1 MARLYIEG
9 EHGDAENFREAVGE
23 TPALHNFI
31 SRPEKINP
39 LLMTQLLSQVIN
51 SIINLLSQLSH
62 TRNKIINY
70 NYLKK
75 VEAVRSRGVELHR
88 DVTTVVIV
96 GDSILQPHPAV
107 GGVLKNNIALTMC
120 SHPNKPVMYTVNLSD
135 RRNKWSDTLHQAT
148 LLRLASLEPDTI
160 LLSLGEAR
168 LAYLAERS
176 GVDEAVEDFMA
187 QAERS
192 VVKLA
197 GVLPTTTRPH
207 MIRKPKILA
216 IIPRQG

>member
-51 SIINLLSQLSH
+51 SIINLLCQLSH

-70 NYLKK
+70 NYMKK
-75 VEAVRSRGVELHR
+75 VDAVRSRGVELHR

-107 GGVLKNNIALTMC
+107 EGVLKNNIALTMC
-120 SHPNKPVMYTVNLSD
+120 SHPRTKGTNGPTPSIKPPSTGWPPWNQIQFCYP
-135 RRNKWSDTLHQAT
+135 W
-148 LLRLASLEPDTI
+148 
-160 LLSLGEAR
+160 G
-168 LAYLAERS
+168 
-176 GVDEAVEDFMA
+176 
-187 QAERS
+187 
-192 VVKLA
+192 
-197 GVLPTTTRPH
+197 RPGWL
-207 MIRKPKILA
+207 I
-216 IIPRQG
+216 